1 VNNPTPYIEQLNKL
15 RFLMLEV
22 YKSEK
27 SRSAFNR
34 KLHSTAST
42 DENPYELLDYNGVLR
57 FIDTTVT
64 MLVTKMHSPN
74 DNWKKKLKF
83 CNTLYK
89 ITMDEKRVQ
98 DVVHTLHNL
107 IKNNAIVWPVYNT
120 NTYIRGI
127 IT

>member
-1 VNNPTPYIEQLNKL
+1 
-15 RFLMLEV
+15 MLEV

-34 KLHSTAST
+34 KLHSIEST
-42 DENPYELLDYNGVLR
+42 EENPYELLDYDGVLR

-64 MLVTKMHSPN
+64 MLVTKMDSPKE
-74 DNWKKKLKF
+74 NWKKKLKF

-89 ITMDEKRVQ
+89 ITLEEKKIQ
-98 DVVHTLHNL
+98 DAIHALHKL

-127 IT
+127 IA